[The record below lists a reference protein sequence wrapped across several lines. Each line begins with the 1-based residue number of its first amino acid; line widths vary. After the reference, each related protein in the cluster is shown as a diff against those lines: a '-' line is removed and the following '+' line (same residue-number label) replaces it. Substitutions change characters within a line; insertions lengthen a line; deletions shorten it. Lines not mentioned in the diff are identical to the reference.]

1 VESGGGEIVW
11 DAHVIALRASAILSI
26 LVSVLYLQGLLLYV
40 HSGLPI
46 DNSIWMMIVTV
57 SVPLIS
63 GLLAVFG
70 RMTILL
76 PIAWGWQ
83 LGMHLPRLLIVRPQ
97 IPPEM
102 IQMMK
107 KGGGSFY
114 VIGPNYP
121 GMAAVAIAFVGL
133 GLYLFAYYKQGV
145 R

>member
-1 VESGGGEIVW
+1 
-11 DAHVIALRASAILSI
+11 VIALRASAILSI
-26 LVSVLYLQGLLLYV
+26 LVSALYLHGLFLYV

-46 DNSIWMMIVTV
+46 DNSIWLMIVGV
-57 SVPLIS
+57 GVPLIS

-83 LGMHLPRLLIVRPQ
+83 LGVHLPKLLVSRPQ

-107 KGGGSFY
+107 KGGGNLY
-114 VIGPNYP
+114 VIGPDYS
-121 GMAAVAIAFVGL
+121 GMAVVAVAIVGL
-133 GLYLFAYYKQGV
+133 GLYLFAYYRQGV